1 MPSNAFQILWQ
12 HLDWVFA
19 VENMNTLMFIY
30 LRILLHII
38 AYDLN
43 LNEFL
48 LILMLYIKKHQS
60 LLMYIW
66 KNESPLL
73 ISVDG

>member
-12 HLDWVFA
+12 DLDWVFA

-43 LNEFL
+43 SNEFL
-48 LILMLYIKKHQS
+48 LILILYIKKHQS
-60 LLMYIW
+60 LLIYIW

-73 ISVDG
+73 ISVYG